1 MAFPPNLQPQF
12 DNWKHGYLLYNNKC
26 EIYWEK
32 KWNKEMTHLHFSL
45 KLLEIL
51 YIT

>member
-1 MAFPPNLQPQF
+1 MAFQLTLQLQF
-12 DNWKHGYLLYNNKC
+12 DTKSIIIYFTIC

-32 KWNKEMTHLHFSL
+32 KWNEEITLLHFSL